1 MTTPEEARDR
11 LVTYLAERLRQR
23 FERYKA
29 VSADL
34 WRAFGTS
41 PDDTEEDR
49 RRMLGP
55 RPGERDEQE
64 EWAEF
69 LEGVDMVQFVNAEL
83 WPPSDQLSPRSKEE
97 RERRAAELVD
107 KITSRSRLVSGSSKQ
122 PASWPKGPG
131 SQNLSHQQKRRPG
144 RKVCD
149 PLFRPG
155 AAAPRCKPKVSVL
168 PVSGML

>member
-1 MTTPEEARDR
+1 MTRTEEARDR
-11 LVTYLAERLRQR
+11 LVAYLAERLMQR

-29 VSADL
+29 VTADL

-69 LEGVDMVQFVNAEL
+69 LEGVDMVQFVKAEL
-83 WPPSDQLSPRSKEE
+83 WPPSDQLSPLSKEE

-107 KITSRSRLVSGSSKQ
+107 R
-122 PASWPKGPG
+122 AF
-131 SQNLSHQQKRRPG
+131 G
-144 RKVCD
+144 RVTNSEN
-149 PLFRPG
+149 RE
-155 AAAPRCKPKVSVL
+155 
-168 PVSGML
+168 

>member
-1 MTTPEEARDR
+1 MTRTEEARDR
-11 LVTYLAERLRQR
+11 LVAYLTERLMQR

-29 VSADL
+29 VTVDL

-69 LEGVDMVQFVNAEL
+69 LEGVDMVQFVKDEL
-83 WPPSDQLSPRSKEE
+83 WPASEEE
-97 RERRAAELVD
+97 RERRAREMVAKALGR
-107 KITSRSRLVSGSSKQ
+107 TPSG
-122 PASWPKGPG
+122 
-131 SQNLSHQQKRRPG
+131 QQ
-144 RKVCD
+144 
-149 PLFRPG
+149 
-155 AAAPRCKPKVSVL
+155 
-168 PVSGML
+168 